1 MYVRPNY
8 ASKKLLKDAVEAG
21 DVVEAFFSSPGHR
34 VVVDGLVTVGG
45 PRDSETHYLN
55 SWFAQVVVEA
65 GRVVK
70 VIS

>member
-8 ASKKLLKDAVEAG
+8 ASKRLLKDAVEAG
-21 DVVEAFFSSPGHR
+21 DTVEVFSPGPSPCPTDGIIAIEGPHYPSLHR
-34 VVVDGLVTVGG
+34 W
-45 PRDSETHYLN
+45 Y
-55 SWFAQVVVEA
+55 AQVRVEA

>member
-8 ASKKLLKDAVEAG
+8 ASKKLLKDAVKSG
-21 DVVEAFFSSPGHR
+21 DIVEACFTSPGQR
-34 VVVDGLVTVGG
+34 TIQNGIVSVEG
-45 PRDSETHYLN
+45 PVEGSHYLP
-55 SWFAQVVVEA
+55 SWYAQVKVEG